1 MIFTILCLV
10 FVIAIC
16 NLGHNNSELFNILAK
31 FPFTTSKVVLDI

>member
-10 FVIAIC
+10 FVITIC
-16 NLGHNNSELFNILAK
+16 NLGRNNSELFNILAK